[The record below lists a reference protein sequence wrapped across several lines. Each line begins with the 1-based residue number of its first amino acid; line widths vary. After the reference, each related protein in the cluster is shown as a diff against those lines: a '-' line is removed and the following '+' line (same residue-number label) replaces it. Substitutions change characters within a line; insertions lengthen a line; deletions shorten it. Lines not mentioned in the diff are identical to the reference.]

1 MKNLCI
7 LVEIKGGFGNQ
18 IFQFVFANQ
27 LKDEGYNVF
36 INTEYFKF
44 NKEETKDNTYRKLII
59 KENIFGLK
67 KINVFYLYFFKILK
81 KINESRKLSKLFKRS
96 KFPYFIKLKDS
107 NFDKKLLDT
116 KFVHLDG
123 YWQNV
128 DNLVL
133 QKEFLIEALSK
144 IDILEK
150 PINFLPQENTVMLL
164 IRRGDYIKMKEDLS
178 LDFYKKC
185 IETISNKLNKFD
197 LSIFTDDVQWVKEQK
212 IFDSAKNVFGP
223 EDEPEKVL
231 DLFSKMLQNKHFIV
245 ANSTFSLIAAFVK
258 QMDDSIIIVS
268 DPWFRNK
275 EKEKL
280 FLDNWIKIPNE

>member
-18 IFQFVFANQ
+18 IFQFAFANK
-27 LKDEGYNVF
+27 LKDEGFNVF

-44 NKEETKDNTYRKLII
+44 NREEIKDNTYRNLII

-67 KINVFYLYFFKILK
+67 KINIFYLYFFKILK
-81 KINESRKLSKLFKRS
+81 KINESRKLNKLFKRS
-96 KFPYFIKLKDS
+96 GLPYFIKLKDS

-123 YWQNV
+123 YWQNI
-128 DNLVL
+128 DNLVS
-133 QKEFLIEALSK
+133 QKEFLVEALSK
-144 IDILEK
+144 IDILKK

-164 IRRGDYIKMKEDLS
+164 IRRGDYIKMEEDLS
-178 LDFYKKC
+178 LNFYKKC
-185 IETISNKLNKFD
+185 IETITNKLDKFE
-197 LSIFTDDVQWVKEQK
+197 LSIFTDDIQWVKEQK
-212 IFDSAKNVFGP
+212 IFDNAKRVFGP
-223 EDEPEKVL
+223 EEEPEKVL

-258 QMDDSIIIVS
+258 EMDDSIIIVS

-280 FLDNWIKIPNE
+280 SLDNWIKIPNE

>member
-18 IFQFVFANQ
+18 IFQFAFANK
-27 LKDEGYNVF
+27 LKDEGFNVF

-44 NKEETKDNTYRKLII
+44 NREEIKDNTYRKLII

-67 KINVFYLYFFKILK
+67 KINIFYLYFFKILK
-81 KINESRKLSKLFKRS
+81 KLNESRRLNKLFKRS
-96 KFPYFIKLKDS
+96 GLPYFIKLKDS

-123 YWQNV
+123 YWQNI
-128 DNLVL
+128 DNLVS
-133 QKEFLIEALSK
+133 QKEFLVEALSK
-144 IDILEK
+144 IDILKK
-150 PINFLPQENTVMLL
+150 PINFIPQENTVMLL
-164 IRRGDYIKMKEDLS
+164 IRRGDYIKMEEDLS
-178 LDFYKKC
+178 LNFYKKC
-185 IETISNKLNKFD
+185 IETITNKLDKFD
-197 LSIFTDDVQWVKEQK
+197 LSIFTDDIQWVKEQK
-212 IFDSAKNVFGP
+212 IFDIAKKVFGP
-223 EDEPEKVL
+223 EEEPEKVL

-258 QMDDSIIIVS
+258 ETDDSIIIVS

-280 FLDNWIKIPNE
+280 SLDNWIKISNE

>member
-18 IFQFVFANQ
+18 IFQFAFANK
-27 LKDEGYNVF
+27 LKDEGFNVF

-44 NKEETKDNTYRKLII
+44 NRKEIKDNTYRKLII

-67 KINVFYLYFFKILK
+67 KINIFYLYFFKILK
-81 KINESRKLSKLFKRS
+81 KIDESRKLNKLFKRS
-96 KFPYFIKLKDS
+96 GLPYFIKLKDS

-123 YWQNV
+123 YWQNIE
-128 DNLVL
+128 NLVS
-133 QKEFLIEALSK
+133 QKEFLVEALSK
-144 IDILEK
+144 IDILKK

-164 IRRGDYIKMKEDLS
+164 IRRGDYIKMEEDLS
-178 LDFYKKC
+178 LNFYKKC
-185 IETISNKLNKFD
+185 IETITNKLDKLD
-197 LSIFTDDVQWVKEQK
+197 LSIFTDDIQWVKEQK
-212 IFDSAKNVFGP
+212 IFDIANKVFGP
-223 EDEPEKVL
+223 EEEPEKVL

-258 QMDDSIIIVS
+258 EMDDSIIIVS

-280 FLDNWIKIPNE
+280 SLDNWIKIPNE

>member
-1 MKNLCI
+1 MKNLCT

-18 IFQFVFANQ
+18 IFQFAFANK
-27 LKDEGYNVF
+27 LKDEGFNVF

-44 NKEETKDNTYRKLII
+44 NREEIKDNTYRNLII

-67 KINVFYLYFFKILK
+67 KINIFYLYFFKILK
-81 KINESRKLSKLFKRS
+81 KINESRKLNKLFKRS
-96 KFPYFIKLKDS
+96 GLPYFIKLKDS

-123 YWQNV
+123 YWQNI
-128 DNLVL
+128 DNLVS
-133 QKEFLIEALSK
+133 QKEFLVEALSK
-144 IDILEK
+144 IDILKK

-164 IRRGDYIKMKEDLS
+164 IRRGDYIKMEEDLS
-178 LDFYKKC
+178 LNFYKKC
-185 IETISNKLNKFD
+185 IETITNKLDKFE
-197 LSIFTDDVQWVKEQK
+197 LSIFTDDIQWVKEQK
-212 IFDSAKNVFGP
+212 IFDNAKRVFGP
-223 EDEPEKVL
+223 EEEPEKVI

-258 QMDDSIIIVS
+258 EMDDSIIIVS

-280 FLDNWIKIPNE
+280 SLDNWIKIPNE

>member
-18 IFQFVFANQ
+18 IFQFAFANK
-27 LKDEGYNVF
+27 LKDEGFNVF

-44 NKEETKDNTYRKLII
+44 NREEIKDNTYRKLII

-67 KINVFYLYFFKILK
+67 KINIFYLYFFKILK
-81 KINESRKLSKLFKRS
+81 KLNESRRLNKLFKRS
-96 KFPYFIKLKDS
+96 GLPYFIKLKDS

-123 YWQNV
+123 YWQNI
-128 DNLVL
+128 DNLVS
-133 QKEFLIEALSK
+133 QKEFLVEALSK
-144 IDILEK
+144 IDILKK
-150 PINFLPQENTVMLL
+150 PINFIPQENTVMLL
-164 IRRGDYIKMKEDLS
+164 IRRGDYIKMEEDLS
-178 LDFYKKC
+178 LNFYKKC
-185 IETISNKLNKFD
+185 IETITNKLDKFD
-197 LSIFTDDVQWVKEQK
+197 LSIITDDIQWVKEQK
-212 IFDSAKNVFGP
+212 IFDIAKKVFGP
-223 EDEPEKVL
+223 EEEPEKVL

-258 QMDDSIIIVS
+258 ETDDSIIIVS

-280 FLDNWIKIPNE
+280 SLDNWIKISNE

>member
-18 IFQFVFANQ
+18 IFQFAFANK
-27 LKDEGYNVF
+27 LKDEGFNVF

-44 NKEETKDNTYRKLII
+44 NRKEIKDNTYRKLII

-67 KINVFYLYFFKILK
+67 KINIFYLYFFKILK
-81 KINESRKLSKLFKRS
+81 KINESRKLNKLFKSSRL
-96 KFPYFIKLKDS
+96 PYFIKLKDS

-123 YWQNV
+123 YWQNIE
-128 DNLVL
+128 NLVS
-133 QKEFLIEALSK
+133 QKEFLVEALSK
-144 IDILEK
+144 IDILKK

-164 IRRGDYIKMKEDLS
+164 IRRGDYIKMEEDLS
-178 LDFYKKC
+178 LNFYKKC
-185 IETISNKLNKFD
+185 IETITNKLDKLD
-197 LSIFTDDVQWVKEQK
+197 LSIFTDDIQWVKEQK
-212 IFDSAKNVFGP
+212 IFDIANKVFGP
-223 EDEPEKVL
+223 EEEPEKVL

-258 QMDDSIIIVS
+258 EMDDSIIIVS

-280 FLDNWIKIPNE
+280 SLDNWIKIPNE

>member
-18 IFQFVFANQ
+18 IFQFAFANK
-27 LKDEGYNVF
+27 LKDEGFNVF

-44 NKEETKDNTYRKLII
+44 NRKEIKDNTYRKLII

-67 KINVFYLYFFKILK
+67 KINIFYLYFFKILK
-81 KINESRKLSKLFKRS
+81 KIDESRKLNKLFKRS
-96 KFPYFIKLKDS
+96 GLPYFIKLKAS

-123 YWQNV
+123 YWQNIE
-128 DNLVL
+128 NLVS
-133 QKEFLIEALSK
+133 QKEFLVEALSK
-144 IDILEK
+144 IDILKK

-164 IRRGDYIKMKEDLS
+164 IRRGDYIKMEEDLS
-178 LDFYKKC
+178 LNFYKKC
-185 IETISNKLNKFD
+185 IETITNKLDRFD

-212 IFDSAKNVFGP
+212 IFDIANKVFGP
-223 EDEPEKVL
+223 EEEPEKVL

-258 QMDDSIIIVS
+258 EMDDSIIIVS

>member
-18 IFQFVFANQ
+18 IFQFAFANK
-27 LKDEGYNVF
+27 LKDEGFNVF

-44 NKEETKDNTYRKLII
+44 NRKEIKDNTYRTLII

-67 KINVFYLYFFKILK
+67 KINIFYLYFFKILK
-81 KINESRKLSKLFKRS
+81 KIDESRKLNKLFKRS
-96 KFPYFIKLKDS
+96 GLPYFIKLKDS

-123 YWQNV
+123 YWQNIE
-128 DNLVL
+128 NLVS
-133 QKEFLIEALSK
+133 QKEFLVEALSK
-144 IDILEK
+144 IDILKK

-164 IRRGDYIKMKEDLS
+164 IRRGDYIKMEEDLS
-178 LDFYKKC
+178 LNFYKKC
-185 IETISNKLNKFD
+185 IETITNKLDKFD
-197 LSIFTDDVQWVKEQK
+197 LSIFTDDIQWVKEQK
-212 IFDSAKNVFGP
+212 IFDIANKVFGP
-223 EDEPEKVL
+223 EEEPEKVL

-258 QMDDSIIIVS
+258 EMDDSIIIVS

>member
-185 IETISNKLNKFD
+185 IETISDKLNKFD

>member
-67 KINVFYLYFFKILK
+67 KINVIYLYFFKILK

-185 IETISNKLNKFD
+185 IETISDKLNKFD

>member
-18 IFQFVFANQ
+18 IFQFAFANK
-27 LKDEGYNVF
+27 LKDEGFNVF

-44 NKEETKDNTYRKLII
+44 NRKEIKDNTYRKLII

-67 KINVFYLYFFKILK
+67 KINIFYLYFFKILK
-81 KINESRKLSKLFKRS
+81 KIDESRKLNKLFKRS
-96 KFPYFIKLKDS
+96 GLPYFIKLKDS

-116 KFVHLDG
+116 KFVLLDG
-123 YWQNV
+123 YWQNIE
-128 DNLVL
+128 NLVS
-133 QKEFLIEALSK
+133 QKEFLVEALSK
-144 IDILEK
+144 IDILKK

-164 IRRGDYIKMKEDLS
+164 IRRGDYIKMEEDLS
-178 LDFYKKC
+178 LNFYKKC
-185 IETISNKLNKFD
+185 IETITSKLDKFD
-197 LSIFTDDVQWVKEQK
+197 LSIFTDDIQWVKEQK
-212 IFDSAKNVFGP
+212 IFDIANKVFGP
-223 EDEPEKVL
+223 EEEPEKVL

-258 QMDDSIIIVS
+258 EMDDSIIIVS

-275 EKEKL
+275 EKENL
-280 FLDNWIKIPNE
+280 FLDSWIKIPNE

>member
-18 IFQFVFANQ
+18 IFQFAFANK
-27 LKDEGYNVF
+27 LKDEGFNVF

-44 NKEETKDNTYRKLII
+44 NREEIKDNTYRKLII

-67 KINVFYLYFFKILK
+67 KINIFYLYFFKILK
-81 KINESRKLSKLFKRS
+81 KLNESRRLNKLFKRS
-96 KFPYFIKLKDS
+96 GLPYFIKLKDT

-123 YWQNV
+123 YWQNI
-128 DNLVL
+128 DNLVS
-133 QKEFLIEALSK
+133 QKEFLVEALSK
-144 IDILEK
+144 IDILKK
-150 PINFLPQENTVMLL
+150 PINFVPQENTVMLL
-164 IRRGDYIKMKEDLS
+164 IRRGDYIKMQEDLS
-178 LDFYKKC
+178 LNFYKKC
-185 IETISNKLNKFD
+185 IETITNKLDKFD
-197 LSIFTDDVQWVKEQK
+197 LSIFTDDIQWVKEQK
-212 IFDSAKNVFGP
+212 IFDIAKKVFGP
-223 EDEPEKVL
+223 EEEPEKVL

-258 QMDDSIIIVS
+258 ETDDSIIIVS

-280 FLDNWIKIPNE
+280 SLDNWIKISNE

>member
-133 QKEFLIEALSK
+133 QKKFLIEALSK

-185 IETISNKLNKFD
+185 IETISDKLNKFD

>member
-18 IFQFVFANQ
+18 IFQFAFANK
-27 LKDEGYNVF
+27 LKDEGFNVF

-44 NKEETKDNTYRKLII
+44 NRKEIKDNTYRKLII

-67 KINVFYLYFFKILK
+67 KINIFYLYFFKILK
-81 KINESRKLSKLFKRS
+81 KIDESRKLNKLFKRS
-96 KFPYFIKLKDS
+96 GLPYFIKLKDS

-116 KFVHLDG
+116 KFVLLDG
-123 YWQNV
+123 YWQNIE
-128 DNLVL
+128 NLVS
-133 QKEFLIEALSK
+133 QKEFLVEALSK
-144 IDILEK
+144 IDILKK

-164 IRRGDYIKMKEDLS
+164 IRRGDYIKMEEDLS
-178 LDFYKKC
+178 LNFYKKC
-185 IETISNKLNKFD
+185 IETITNKLDKFD
-197 LSIFTDDVQWVKEQK
+197 LSIFTDDIQWVKEQK
-212 IFDSAKNVFGP
+212 IFDIANKVFGP
-223 EDEPEKVL
+223 EEEPEKVL

-258 QMDDSIIIVS
+258 EMDDSIIIVS

-275 EKEKL
+275 EKENL
-280 FLDNWIKIPNE
+280 FLDSWIKIPNE

>member
-123 YWQNV
+123 YWQNI

-133 QKEFLIEALSK
+133 QKKFLIEALGK

-150 PINFLPQENTVMLL
+150 PINFLPQENAVMLL

-212 IFDSAKNVFGP
+212 IFDFAKNVFGP

>member
-1 MKNLCI
+1 MKNLCT

-18 IFQFVFANQ
+18 IFQFAFANK
-27 LKDEGYNVF
+27 LKDEGFNVF

-44 NKEETKDNTYRKLII
+44 NREEIKDNTYRNLII

-67 KINVFYLYFFKILK
+67 KINIFYLYFFKILK
-81 KINESRKLSKLFKRS
+81 KINESRKLNKLFKRS
-96 KFPYFIKLKDS
+96 GLPYFIKLKDS

-123 YWQNV
+123 YWQNI
-128 DNLVL
+128 DNLVS
-133 QKEFLIEALSK
+133 QKEFLVEALSK
-144 IDILEK
+144 IDILKK

-164 IRRGDYIKMKEDLS
+164 IRRGDYIKMEEDLS
-178 LDFYKKC
+178 LNFYKKC
-185 IETISNKLNKFD
+185 IETITNKLDKFE
-197 LSIFTDDVQWVKEQK
+197 LSIFTDDIQWVKEQK
-212 IFDSAKNVFGP
+212 IFDNAKRVFGP
-223 EDEPEKVL
+223 EEEPEKVL

-258 QMDDSIIIVS
+258 EMDDSIIIVS

-280 FLDNWIKIPNE
+280 SLDNWIKIPNE

>member
-18 IFQFVFANQ
+18 IFQFAFANK
-27 LKDEGYNVF
+27 LKDEGFNVF

-44 NKEETKDNTYRKLII
+44 NRKEIKDNTYRKLII

-67 KINVFYLYFFKILK
+67 KINIFYLYFFKILK
-81 KINESRKLSKLFKRS
+81 KIDESRKLNKLFKRS
-96 KFPYFIKLKDS
+96 GLPYFIKLKDS

-123 YWQNV
+123 YWQNIE
-128 DNLVL
+128 NLVS
-133 QKEFLIEALSK
+133 QKEFLVEALSK
-144 IDILEK
+144 IDILKK

-164 IRRGDYIKMKEDLS
+164 IRRGDYIKMEEDLS
-178 LDFYKKC
+178 LNFYKKC
-185 IETISNKLNKFD
+185 IDTITNKLDKFD

-212 IFDSAKNVFGP
+212 IFDIANKVFGP
-223 EDEPEKVL
+223 EEEPEKVL

-258 QMDDSIIIVS
+258 EMDDSIIIVS

-275 EKEKL
+275 EKENL

>member
-245 ANSTFSLIAAFVK
+245 SNSTLSLIAAFFGE
-258 QMDDSIIIVS
+258 QEDSIIMVA

-275 EKEKL
+275 EKPNL
-280 FLDNWIKIPNE
+280 FKENWHKIKQ

>member
-18 IFQFVFANQ
+18 IFQFAFANK
-27 LKDEGYNVF
+27 LKDEGFNVF

-44 NKEETKDNTYRKLII
+44 NRKEIKDNTYRKLII

-67 KINVFYLYFFKILK
+67 KINIFYLYFFKILK
-81 KINESRKLSKLFKRS
+81 KINESRKLNKLFKSSRL
-96 KFPYFIKLKDS
+96 PYFIKLKDS

-123 YWQNV
+123 YWQNIE
-128 DNLVL
+128 NLVS
-133 QKEFLIEALSK
+133 QKEFLVEALSK
-144 IDILEK
+144 IDILKK

-164 IRRGDYIKMKEDLS
+164 IRRGDYIKMEEDLS
-178 LDFYKKC
+178 LNFYKKS
-185 IETISNKLNKFD
+185 IETITKKLDKFE
-197 LSIFTDDVQWVKEQK
+197 LSIFTDDIQWVKEQK
-212 IFDSAKNVFGP
+212 IFDIANKVFGP
-223 EDEPEKVL
+223 EEEPEKVL

-245 ANSTFSLIAAFVK
+245 ANSTFSLIAAVVK
-258 QMDDSIIIVS
+258 EMDDSIIIVS

-280 FLDNWIKIPNE
+280 SLDNWIKIPNE

>member
-18 IFQFVFANQ
+18 IFQFAFANK
-27 LKDEGYNVF
+27 LKDEGFNVF

-44 NKEETKDNTYRKLII
+44 NRKEIKDNTYRKLII

-67 KINVFYLYFFKILK
+67 KISIFYLYFFKILK
-81 KINESRKLSKLFKRS
+81 KIDESRKLNKLFKRS
-96 KFPYFIKLKDS
+96 GLPYFIKLKDS

-123 YWQNV
+123 YWQNIE
-128 DNLVL
+128 NLVS
-133 QKEFLIEALSK
+133 QKEFLVEALSK
-144 IDILEK
+144 IDILKK

-164 IRRGDYIKMKEDLS
+164 IRRGDYIKMEEDLS
-178 LDFYKKC
+178 LNFYKKC
-185 IETISNKLNKFD
+185 IETITNKLDKFD
-197 LSIFTDDVQWVKEQK
+197 LSIFTDDIQWVKEQK
-212 IFDSAKNVFGP
+212 IFDIANKVFGP
-223 EDEPEKVL
+223 EEEPEKVL

-258 QMDDSIIIVS
+258 EMDDSIIIVS

-275 EKEKL
+275 EKENL
-280 FLDNWIKIPNE
+280 FLDSWIKIPNE

>member
-18 IFQFVFANQ
+18 IFQFAFANK
-27 LKDEGYNVF
+27 LKDEGFNVF

-44 NKEETKDNTYRKLII
+44 NREEIKDNTYRNLII

-67 KINVFYLYFFKILK
+67 KINIFYLYFFKILK
-81 KINESRKLSKLFKRS
+81 KINESRKLNKLFKRS
-96 KFPYFIKLKDS
+96 GLPYFIKLKDS

-123 YWQNV
+123 YWQNI
-128 DNLVL
+128 DNLVS
-133 QKEFLIEALSK
+133 QKEFLVEALSK
-144 IDILEK
+144 IDILKK

-164 IRRGDYIKMKEDLS
+164 IRRGDYIKMEEDLS
-178 LDFYKKC
+178 LNFYKKC
-185 IETISNKLNKFD
+185 IETITNKLDKFE
-197 LSIFTDDVQWVKEQK
+197 LSIFTDDIQWVKEQK
-212 IFDSAKNVFGP
+212 IFDNAKRVFGP
-223 EDEPEKVL
+223 EEEPEKVI

-258 QMDDSIIIVS
+258 EMDDSIIIVS

-280 FLDNWIKIPNE
+280 SLDNWIKIPNE

>member
-18 IFQFVFANQ
+18 IFQFAFANK
-27 LKDEGYNVF
+27 LKDEGFNVF

-44 NKEETKDNTYRKLII
+44 NREEIKDNTYRNLII
-59 KENIFGLK
+59 KENVFGLK
-67 KINVFYLYFFKILK
+67 KINIFYLYFFKILK
-81 KINESRKLSKLFKRS
+81 KINESRKLNKLFKRS
-96 KFPYFIKLKDS
+96 RLPYFIKLKDS

-123 YWQNV
+123 YWQNI
-128 DNLVL
+128 DNLVS
-133 QKEFLIEALSK
+133 QKEFLVEALSK
-144 IDILEK
+144 IDILKK

-178 LDFYKKC
+178 LNFYKKC
-185 IETISNKLNKFD
+185 IETITNKLDKFE
-197 LSIFTDDVQWVKEQK
+197 LSIFTDDIQWVKEQK
-212 IFDSAKNVFGP
+212 IFDNAKRVFGP
-223 EDEPEKVL
+223 EEEPEKVL

-258 QMDDSIIIVS
+258 EMDDSIIIVS

-280 FLDNWIKIPNE
+280 SLDNWIKIPNE